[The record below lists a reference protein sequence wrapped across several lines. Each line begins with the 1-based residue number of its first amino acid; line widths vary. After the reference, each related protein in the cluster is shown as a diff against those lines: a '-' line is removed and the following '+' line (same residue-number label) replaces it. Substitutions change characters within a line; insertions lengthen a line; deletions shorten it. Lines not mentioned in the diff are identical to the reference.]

1 VAAVDRV
8 EFVQDAQLLHQLE
21 NICADSPWSESQI
34 QSHVDGRFNRSV
46 VAYDGLRPV
55 GYMLVQYIAGEAE
68 LFSIG
73 VVPSA
78 RGKGVATSMFKQLS
92 VMLDVQVWLLEVR
105 TSNKPAITLYSGL
118 GFEQIDVRPNYY
130 SGPSGSEDALIFQ
143 RKI

>member
-8 EFVQDAQLLHQLE
+8 EYVQDLQLLCQLE
-21 NICADSPWSESQI
+21 NVCADSPWSESQI

-46 VAYDGLRPV
+46 VAYEGLRPV
-55 GYMLVQYIAGEAE
+55 GYMLVQCIAGEAE

-78 RGKGVATSMFKQLS
+78 RGKGVATSMFKQVS
-92 VMLDVQVWLLEVR
+92 VMLEVQAWLLEVR
-105 TSNKPAITLYSGL
+105 KSNEPAIKLYLSL
-118 GFEQIDVRPNYY
+118 GFKQIDVRLNYY
-130 SGPSGSEDALIFQ
+130 SGHGGSEDALIFK